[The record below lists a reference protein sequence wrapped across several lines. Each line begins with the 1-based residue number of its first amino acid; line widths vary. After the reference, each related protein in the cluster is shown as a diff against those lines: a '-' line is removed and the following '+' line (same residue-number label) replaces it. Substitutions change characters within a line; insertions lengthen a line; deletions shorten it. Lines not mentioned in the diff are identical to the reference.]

1 MSPREISHVSNCWLV
16 NHVVKLNKYKDILIW
31 VIVCLDL
38 LLVTGMEMQTWSECT
53 RKMIDA
59 EFERREAMDYN
70 CFLT

>member
-1 MSPREISHVSNCWLV
+1 M
-16 NHVVKLNKYKDILIW
+16 W

-59 EFERREAMDYN
+59 EFERREAMNYN

>member
-1 MSPREISHVSNCWLV
+1 MSPTVGLLITSQNLTI
-16 NHVVKLNKYKDILIW
+16 NKYKDILIW